1 MPPARASTWSP
12 GPYQEVPGRR
22 PVLDSAQAAEVREL
36 AREGWSR
43 PELAARFG
51 VSRSTIDSA
60 IAGRL
65 VTRPAPAGD

>member
-1 MPPARASTWSP
+1 VLTDVEA
-12 GPYQEVPGRR
+12 QEV
-22 PVLDSAQAAEVREL
+22 QEL
-36 AREGWSR
+36 AREGWTR

-65 VTRPAPAGD
+65 VTRPAPAED